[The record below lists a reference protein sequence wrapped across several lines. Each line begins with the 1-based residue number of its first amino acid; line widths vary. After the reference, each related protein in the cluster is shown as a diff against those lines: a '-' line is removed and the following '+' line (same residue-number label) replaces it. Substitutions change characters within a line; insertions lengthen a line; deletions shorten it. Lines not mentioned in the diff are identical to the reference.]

1 VPAGALAKPD
11 GEPRF
16 LPVADGPPPAG
27 TELVAIEPGLGN
39 APARIVPVGTVRAG
53 GVDFLPAAAAFP
65 AGTMV
70 FVMRGGAP

>member
-1 VPAGALAKPD
+1 
-11 GEPRF
+11 
-16 LPVADGPPPAG
+16 
-27 TELVAIEPGLGN
+27 VAIEPGLGN